1 MTIDGLVS
9 GKEEE
14 EKKKKEKEGI
24 VVMISEVCRN
34 MCLCLFLLLTH

>member
-14 EKKKKEKEGI
+14 EKKKKEEGI